1 MLSCT
6 HGLHILALTIH
17 SKIYQK
23 DAYFRGIQNNGD
35 LPHEREID
43 WGGEKNY
50 EE

>member
-6 HGLHILALTIH
+6 HGLHILALIIH

-23 DAYFRGIQNNGD
+23 DAYFKGIQNNGD
-35 LPHEREID
+35 LPHEREMD
-43 WGGEKNY
+43 WGEEKNY